1 LSLAVWCWV
10 LSTPDAPNIYRS
22 LPYTAQSPTLYRRI
36 KYDEAELWNE
46 IERIAEEN
54 KKFPTGQ
61 WMYLCVPLFGDVNY
75 FIEDWMWDMIQEYN
89 WIAKFNLSLG
99 DLDTVSTHRLD
110 CFTLID
116 NEIINAKNYK
126 NGR

>member
-1 LSLAVWCWV
+1 
-10 LSTPDAPNIYRS
+10 
-22 LPYTAQSPTLYRRI
+22 
-36 KYDEAELWNE
+36 
-46 IERIAEEN
+46 
-54 KKFPTGQ
+54 
-61 WMYLCVPLFGDVNY
+61 MYLCVPLFGDVNY

-89 WIAKFNLSLG
+89 WVAKFNLSLG